1 MEGAGGGNP
10 DLERRA
16 TVRLVHYWNSICRN
30 NAMPA
35 FVDFDPH
42 RNPIDWDHCLLASC
56 AGPKD
61 VVLEHVGAALADL
74 DAKAEKA
81 CPPGVPPHGLVT
93 RILAPLPRIVGG
105 ATPGHHD
112 DIFALPGVGRVL
124 FRSVLL
130 PFRSVDA
137 ARHYILGAATF
148 RIDPLA
154 AMDQSGRV
162 DAPEMP
168 ERGDGRRPSA
178 QGGP

>member
-1 MEGAGGGNP
+1 MDDAGGGNP

-35 FVDFDPH
+35 FVDFDPR
-42 RNPIDWDHCLLASC
+42 RNPIGWDHCLLASC

-61 VVLEHVGAALADL
+61 VILEHVGAALADL
-74 DAKAEKA
+74 DLQGGRA
-81 CPPGVPPHGLVT
+81 CPPGAPQPGLVA
-93 RILAPLPRIVGG
+93 RILSPLPRII
-105 ATPGHHD
+105 AAAAPAHHD
-112 DIFALPGVGRVL
+112 DIFAMPGVGRVL

-137 ARHYILGAATF
+137 ARHYVLGAATY
-148 RIDPLA
+148 RIDPFPA
-154 AMDQSGRV
+154 AARAGRV

-168 ERGDGRRPSA
+168 ERAGDRQPTA
-178 QGGP
+178 QGVP